1 MAKKS
6 FEFDTELETEKTHA
20 TSTNNPNGRPKLAVT
35 KSKQIVCWVT
45 EEEQSKIVEFAQ
57 KFGGVSSLIRSLLI
71 KEGAL

>member
-1 MAKKS
+1 MKKA

-45 EEEQSKIVEFAQ
+45 EEEQSKIVDYAK
-57 KFGGVSSLIRSLLI
+57 KFGGVSSLIRSFMI
-71 KEGAL
+71 KEGIL